1 MSNSFNKRKMI
12 ITVGVSASGKSTWA
26 NQQEGFEII
35 CRDTIRGVLFPEY
48 HNGNYKIKKAKEN
61 RVSEVTLNQ
70 WLIAVEQGS
79 DVIIA
84 DTNLNPKYREMW
96 KQRGEDGGYVVEFK
110 DFPITLE
117 EAWKRDQKRG
127 VYSVGR
133 EVISRQWKLWLE
145 YSSKNKYVA
154 DTSKPQAILVDIDGT
169 IADKGSRNPFDW
181 GSVGEDKPRD
191 FIIDL
196 IYSYLE
202 RCKENDNCIDVI
214 FLSGRDSCCR
224 YETLDWLQNQFATP
238 KYNINLFMR
247 KEGDMRKDTVVKEEL
262 FWDNVANNYN
272 VLAVFDDRPCVVE
285 MWYDIGIPNVICV
298 ADQRNRF

>member
-26 NQQEGFEII
+26 NQQEGFKVI
-35 CRDTIRGVLFPEY
+35 CRDTVRGVLFPEY
-48 HNGNYKIKKAKEN
+48 HNGNYKITKSKEN
-61 RVSEVTLNQ
+61 RVSEATLNQ
-70 WLIAVEQGS
+70 WLVSVKQGS
-79 DVIIA
+79 NVIIA

-96 KQRGEDGGYVVEFK
+96 KQRGEDAGYVVEFK

-133 EVISRQWKLWLE
+133 EVISHQWKLWLE

-154 DTSKPQAILVDIDGT
+154 DPYKPQVILVDIDGT
-169 IADKGSRNPFDW
+169 IANKGDRNPFDW
-181 GSVGEDKPRD
+181 SKVSEDEPRC

-202 RCKENDNCIDVI
+202 RCKENDSYIDVI

-224 YETLDWLQNQFATP
+224 YDTLDWLQNQFSTP
-238 KYNINLFMR
+238 KHNISLFMR

-262 FWDNVANNYN
+262 FWEHIANNYN

-285 MWYDIGIPNVICV
+285 MWYDVGIPNVICV

>member
-12 ITVGVSASGKSTWA
+12 ITVGVSASGKTTWA
-26 NQQEGFEII
+26 NQQEGFKVI
-35 CRDTIRGVLFPEY
+35 CRDNIRSVLFPEY
-48 HNGNYKIKKAKEN
+48 NTGEYKNKKNKEAM
-61 RVSEVTLNQ
+61 VSESALKQ
-70 WLIAVEQGS
+70 WLFCVNTNKN
-79 DVIIA
+79 VIIA

-96 KQRGEDGGYVVEFK
+96 KQRGEDAGYVVEFK

-145 YSSKNKYVA
+145 YSNKNKYVA
-154 DTSKPQAILVDIDGT
+154 DISKPQVILVDIDGT
-169 IADKGSRNPFDW
+169 IANKGNRNPFDW
-181 GSVGEDKPRD
+181 SKVGEDEPRD

-202 RCKENDNCIDVI
+202 RYKENDSYIDVI

-224 YETLDWLQNQFATP
+224 YETLDWLQNQFSTP
-238 KYNINLFMR
+238 KHNISLFMR
-247 KEGDMRKDTVVKEEL
+247 KGGDIRKDTLVKEEL
-262 FWDNVANNYN
+262 FWDNIANNYN